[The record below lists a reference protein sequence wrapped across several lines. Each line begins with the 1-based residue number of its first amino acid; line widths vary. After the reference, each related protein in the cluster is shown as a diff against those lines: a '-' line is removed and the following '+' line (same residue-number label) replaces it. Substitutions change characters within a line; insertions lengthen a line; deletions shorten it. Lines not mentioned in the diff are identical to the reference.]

1 MHFNFILYCILGKY
15 IFKNLNSVNCT
26 ETETVKS
33 MHWEAVSDMPGYLDT
48 TANRCTSE
56 SRVPTQWIP
65 APHGTPHTGGSPL
78 SVCDLYC
85 IPHRVSPTGLL

>member
-1 MHFNFILYCILGKY
+1 
-15 IFKNLNSVNCT
+15 
-26 ETETVKS
+26 

-48 TANRCTSE
+48 TTNRCTSE

-85 IPHRVSPTGLL
+85 IPRRVSPTELL

>member
-1 MHFNFILYCILGKY
+1 
-15 IFKNLNSVNCT
+15 
-26 ETETVKS
+26 

-85 IPHRVSPTGLL
+85 TPSGKPHRAAVRLNWES

>member
-1 MHFNFILYCILGKY
+1 MKY
-15 IFKNLNSVNCT
+15 IFRNSNSVNCT

-65 APHGTPHTGGSPL
+65 ASHGTPHTGGSPL